1 MSSSN
6 NTNKGVAVVA
16 GAGAGLG
23 MALCR
28 KLLAEGYHVAGL
40 SRSAEAQPDLGNSYS
55 AIACDITDPISVD
68 KAISQIE
75 KTFGNVTVY
84 IHNAAYLV
92 RSSFLQ
98 TPVKTFEDTWK
109 VSCLGA
115 VHGIQRVLPNMLAMK
130 SGTILVT
137 GATASMKAGAGFAAF
152 ASAKFALRG
161 LTQSLAREYA
171 PQGIH
176 IAHII
181 LDGAVWGWQAER
193 KFGRDQHDCL
203 QPNAI
208 ADNYLHLIRQ
218 HRSTWTHEL
227 DMRPDIETF

>member
-1 MSSSN
+1 MSNSN
-6 NTNKGVAVVA
+6 NTNKGVAIVA
-16 GAGAGLG
+16 GSGAGLG

-28 KLLAEGYHVAGL
+28 KLLAEGYYVAGL

-92 RSSFLQ
+92 RSAFLE
-98 TPVKTFEDTWK
+98 TPVDTFEDIWK

-176 IAHII
+176 VAHII
-181 LDGAVWGWQAER
+181 LDGAVWGWQAEH

-227 DMRPDIETF
+227 DLRPDIERF